1 MVPCPHLCP
10 VFWQINHSAMVH
22 GANMQEFLEDRV
34 LLEKELGMYY
44 MKYVKVSF
52 LKFNKFN
59 PPFL

>member
-1 MVPCPHLCP
+1 
-10 VFWQINHSAMVH
+10 MVH
-22 GANMQEFLEDRV
+22 GANMQEFLEDRT